1 MTMATNLLTSVV
13 DWLRKGYPDGIPP
26 KDFPPLL
33 ALLQRTLKPE
43 DVQAI
48 CAQLIADNPDGEIS
62 AKTVSDSVEQLKS
75 APPSEAEVQV
85 VADRLAAVGW
95 PATMPEDDSEA
106 DDDEEEDES
115 PERVNFFQRILD
127 WLRAGYP
134 DGVPPSDLPPLFALL
149 QRRLTKKEIKKV
161 AKELI
166 ASNKVPGE
174 PKTPISEEEAQ
185 ELMRHVAGVVPIEA
199 DLDRVRKRLAK
210 KGWPLV

>member
-1 MTMATNLLTSVV
+1 MATQLLTSVV
-13 DWLRKGYPDGIPP
+13 DWLRKGYPEGIPP

-33 ALLQRTLKPE
+33 ALLQRTLAPE
-43 DVQAI
+43 EVQAA

-62 AKTVSDSVEQLKS
+62 AATVADAVEQLKS
-75 APPSEAEVQV
+75 APPSEDEVQA
-85 VADRLAAVGW
+85 VATRLQAVGW
-95 PATMPEDDSEA
+95 PASMPEDE
-106 DDDEEEDES
+106 DDEEEDDS
-115 PERVNFFQRILD
+115 PERFNFFVRILD

-134 DGVPPSDLPPLFALL
+134 EGVPPTDLPPLFALL

-166 ASNKVPGE
+166 ATNKVPGE

-185 ELMRHVAGVVPIEA
+185 ELMQQVAGVVPIEA
-199 DLDRVRKRLAK
+199 DIDRVRKRLAK

>member
-13 DWLRKGYPDGIPP
+13 DWLRKGYPEGIPP

-33 ALLQRTLKPE
+33 ALLQRSLSPE
-43 DVQAI
+43 EAQAV
-48 CAQLIADNPDGEIS
+48 CAQLISDNPDGDIAREAVAGAVKQI
-62 AKTVSDSVEQLKS
+62 KE
-75 APPSEAEVQV
+75 APPTDEEINEIAQ
-85 VADRLAAVGW
+85 RLAAVGW
-95 PATMPEDDSEA
+95 PLSMPHEDED
-106 DDDEEEDES
+106 DES
-115 PERVNFFQRILD
+115 PERVGFFQRILD

-134 DGVPPSDLPPLFALL
+134 DGVPPSDFVPLFALL
-149 QRRLTKKEIKKV
+149 QRRLTKKEVKKV

-185 ELMRHVAGVVPIEA
+185 ELMQEIAGVVPIEA
-199 DLDRVRKRLAK
+199 DVDRVRARLAK

>member
-62 AKTVSDSVEQLKS
+62 ARTVAESVEKLKS
-75 APPSEAEVQV
+75 APPSEEEVQV

-95 PATMPEDDSEA
+95 PASMSDDA
-106 DDDEEEDES
+106 DEEEDDDS
-115 PERVNFFQRILD
+115 PERVSFFQRILD

-174 PKTPISEEEAQ
+174 PKAPISEEEAQ
-185 ELMRHVAGVVPIEA
+185 ELMQQVAGVVPIEA

>member
-13 DWLRKGYPDGIPP
+13 DWLREGYPDGIPP

-62 AKTVSDSVEQLKS
+62 ATTVADAVEQLKS
-75 APPSEAEVQV
+75 APPHEDEVQA
-85 VADRLAAVGW
+85 VASRLAAVGW
-95 PATMPEDDSEA
+95 PASMPDE
-106 DDDEEEDES
+106 DDEEEDES
-115 PERVNFFQRILD
+115 AERVNFFQRILD

-185 ELMRHVAGVVPIEA
+185 ELMQQVAGVSPIEA
-199 DLDRVRKRLAK
+199 DLNRVRKRLAK

>member
-48 CAQLIADNPDGEIS
+48 CAQLIADNPDGDIS
-62 AKTVSDSVEQLKS
+62 ARTVSDAVEQLKS
-75 APPSEAEVQV
+75 APPSEHEVQE
-85 VADRLAAVGW
+85 VATRLAAVGW
-95 PATMPEDDSEA
+95 PAAMPDDTS
-106 DDDEEEDES
+106 DDEEEDES

-127 WLRAGYP
+127 WLREGYP

-174 PKTPISEEEAQ
+174 PKTPISEDEAQ
-185 ELMRHVAGVVPIEA
+185 ELMQQVAGVVPIEA

>member
-43 DVQAI
+43 DVHAI

-62 AKTVSDSVEQLKS
+62 AKTVADSVEQLKA
-75 APPSEAEVQV
+75 APPSEEEVQA
-85 VADRLAAVGW
+85 VATKLAAVGW
-95 PATMPEDDSEA
+95 PATMPDDA
-106 DDDEEEDES
+106 DEEEDES

-174 PKTPISEEEAQ
+174 PKTPISEDEAQ
-185 ELMRHVAGVVPIEA
+185 ELMQQVAGVVPIEA

-210 KGWPLV
+210 KGWPLA

>member
-33 ALLQRTLKPE
+33 ALLQRTLKAD

-48 CAQLIADNPDGEIS
+48 CAQLIADNPDGDIS
-62 AKTVSDSVEQLKS
+62 AQTVADAVEQIKS
-75 APPSEAEVQV
+75 APPSEDEVQE
-85 VADRLAAVGW
+85 VATRLAAVGW
-95 PATMPEDDSEA
+95 PASMPDDTS
-106 DDDEEEDES
+106 DDDEEDES

-127 WLRAGYP
+127 WLREGYP

-149 QRRLTKKEIKKV
+149 QRRLTKKEIKQV

-174 PKTPISEEEAQ
+174 PKTPISEDEAQ
-185 ELMRHVAGVVPIEA
+185 ELMQQVAGVVPIEA

>member
-62 AKTVSDSVEQLKS
+62 ARTVADSVEKLKS
-75 APPSEAEVQV
+75 APPSEDEVQV

-95 PATMPEDDSEA
+95 PASMSDDT
-106 DDDEEEDES
+106 DEEEDDDS

-174 PKTPISEEEAQ
+174 PKAPISEEEAQ
-185 ELMRHVAGVVPIEA
+185 ELMQQVAGVVPIEP